1 MRGWSC
7 RADSCGEHLA
17 ITLHPLKTLL
27 SPSPAL
33 LVCVSYM
40 LRVYLRTRLHKLESQ
55 AAHILGDNELT
66 SRLSPKEQEYTQV

>member
-1 MRGWSC
+1 MY
-7 RADSCGEHLA
+7 
-17 ITLHPLKTLL
+17 
-27 SPSPAL
+27 
-33 LVCVSYM
+33 VCVSYM